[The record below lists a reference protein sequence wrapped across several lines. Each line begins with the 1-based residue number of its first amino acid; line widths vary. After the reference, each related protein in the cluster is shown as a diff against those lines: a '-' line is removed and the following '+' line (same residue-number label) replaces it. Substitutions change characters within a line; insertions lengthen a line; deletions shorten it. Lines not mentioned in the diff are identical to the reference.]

1 MPHSE
6 QASATPSQRRAGGR
20 TTISLTPLHTRN
32 FASGLER
39 AVVDRLR
46 DMPVGHP
53 SSAARELVEIDLR
66 RA

>member
-1 MPHSE
+1 MRHSE
-6 QASATPSQRRAGGR
+6 QTSTTSLQRRAGGR
-20 TTISLTPLHTRN
+20 TTTSLIPLHTRN

-53 SSAARELVEIDLR
+53 SSAARELVEMDLR